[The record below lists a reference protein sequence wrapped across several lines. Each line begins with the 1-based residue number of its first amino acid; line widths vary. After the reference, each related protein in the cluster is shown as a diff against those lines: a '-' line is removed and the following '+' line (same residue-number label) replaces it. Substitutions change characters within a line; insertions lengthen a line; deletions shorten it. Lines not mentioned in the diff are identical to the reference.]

1 MVTFAKEEMDLEER
15 KKLIQK
21 KTREEAGRD

>member
-1 MVTFAKEEMDLEER
+1 VVTFAKAEMDLEER
-15 KKLIQK
+15 RKLIQN